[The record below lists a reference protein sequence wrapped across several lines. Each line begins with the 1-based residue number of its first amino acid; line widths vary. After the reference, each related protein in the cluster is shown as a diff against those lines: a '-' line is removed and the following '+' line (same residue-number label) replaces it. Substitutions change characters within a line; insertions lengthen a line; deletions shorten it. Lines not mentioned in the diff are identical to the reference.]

1 VLVNVDEL
9 VALAAFPVG
18 EPEALPLPRSGHR
31 LLPLDGRLPR
41 SGWTLG
47 VGTHPRTRRPVAL
60 SASDRLRHLH
70 VLGPTGVGKSTLLV
84 NLISQDL
91 AAGRPVVAIEP
102 KGDLIE
108 QVLARV
114 PDGRQGDVVVVDPT
128 DTDRPVAINPLQVGG
143 TDRELAVDHLVAAF
157 KSLFAASWGPR
168 TQDLLTA
175 GLLTLTRDPD
185 LTLAS
190 LPRVFTDPGL
200 RRRLGA
206 GTETD
211 GGMLASFWGWY
222 EQLSETERASVLA
235 PVMNKL
241 RAFLLRSS
249 VRALVSQPRPR
260 LDLARLLSGSG
271 VVLVDLRRGRIGAEA
286 AGLLGSLLFAQLWQT
301 LRRRGGGPAVGV
313 YIDEFQDYL
322 HLPTDTGEML
332 AQSRSLGV
340 GLVLA
345 HQHLG
350 QLPTELRAGV
360 LANARSRLAF
370 QLGYDD
376 AHTLARGHRE
386 LAPDD
391 LMGLDRY
398 QAYAQLSAEGTT
410 RGFASMATLPPPEAC
425 SEPGQLRRASR
436 DRYGQPVVQPSGQ
449 PERPPAGDSPIGAA
463 PRRRRGGRS

>member
-18 EPEALPLPRSGHR
+18 EPEALPLPRSSHR

-41 SGWTLG
+41 SGLTLG

-91 AAGRPVVAIEP
+91 AAGRPVVVIEP

-114 PDGRQGDVVVVDPT
+114 PDGRQGDVVVINPT

-157 KSLFAASWGPR
+157 KSLFSGSWGPR

-190 LPRVFTDPGL
+190 LPQVFTDPEL

-222 EQLSETERASVLA
+222 EQLSEAEQASVLA

-350 QLPTELRAGV
+350 QLPAELRAGV
-360 LANARSRLAF
+360 LANARSRVAF

-376 AHTLARGHRE
+376 AHTLVRGHRE
-386 LAPDD
+386 LAPED

-398 QAYAQLSAEGTT
+398 HAYAQLSAEGTT
-410 RGFASMATLPPPEAC
+410 REFASVATLPPPEAC
-425 SEPGQLRRASR
+425 SEPGQLRRISR
-436 DRYGQPVVQPSGQ
+436 DRYGQPLAQPSGQ
-449 PERPPAGDSPIGAA
+449 PERPPAGDSPIGAV